1 MAIHVGLRVQQHL
14 QAVRL
19 GRGLQAEDDFGI
31 ERIVEILTNSSSK
44 QLQTLDSEEL
54 KELRESLKI
63 KDSEIHFILKGR
75 AIAKSR
81 HSLFEE

>member
-1 MAIHVGLRVQQHL
+1 MT
-14 QAVRL
+14 
-19 GRGLQAEDDFGI
+19 I

-54 KELRESLKI
+54 KELREFLKI
-63 KDSEIHFILKGR
+63 KDSKIHFILKGR

>member
-1 MAIHVGLRVQQHL
+1 MT
-14 QAVRL
+14 
-19 GRGLQAEDDFGI
+19 I

-54 KELRESLKI
+54 KELREFLKI

-81 HSLFEE
+81 HSSFGE